1 MKDLT
6 ALVVIIACV
15 TGAGLHAQTAASTPK
30 PVAAAPK
37 SVAAAPKAVAVGP
50 KTVAGAPAKKPKKQP
65 DQKENKSPANSLF
78 GQSATGL
85 NTDEPTT
92 TEIYSDEAFFDST
105 KNMGTFTGRVKVTD
119 PRFNLQSDKL
129 TVFITKGEN
138 QGLEKAIAEGNVGL
152 VRERPDPSGGPPTR
166 AIGRAD
172 TATYTAATGDV
183 ELRGTPRVQEGPNM
197 HVATSP
203 DTVMIIN
210 QNSQLRTHGPSR
222 TEIRQ
227 EPNDDQA
234 KEKKREAKKA
244 AAQATPSQSVPAAAL
259 PTP

>member
-6 ALVVIIACV
+6 ALVLVIACA
-15 TGAGLHAQTAASTPK
+15 TGARLHAQTAAAT
-30 PVAAAPK
+30 PK
-37 SVAAAPKAVAVGP
+37 SVTAVPKAVA
-50 KTVAGAPAKKPKKQP
+50 AAPAKKPKKQP
-65 DQKENKSPANSLF
+65 AQKENKSPANSF
-78 GQSATGL
+78 GQGVMGL
-85 NTDEPTT
+85 NTNEPTT
-92 TEIYSDEAFFDST
+92 TEIYADEAFFDST
-105 KNMGTFTGRVKVTD
+105 KNIGIFSGRVKVTD

-138 QGLEKAIAEGNVGL
+138 QGLEKALAEGNVGL
-152 VRERPDPSGGPPTR
+152 VRERPDPNGGPPTR
-166 AIGRAD
+166 AVGRAD
-172 TATYTAATGDV
+172 KATYTAATGDV

-210 QNSQLRTHGPSR
+210 QNSQLTTHGPSR

-227 EPNDDQA
+227 ETKEDQA
-234 KEKKREAKKA
+234 KEKKGEAKKTE
-244 AAQATPSQSVPAAAL
+244 AQAAPSQSVPAAAL

>member
-6 ALVVIIACV
+6 ALVLIAACV
-15 TGAGLHAQTAASTPK
+15 TGARLHAQTAAATPK
-30 PVAAAPK
+30 AVEA
-37 SVAAAPKAVAVGP
+37 VPKAVAV
-50 KTVAGAPAKKPKKQP
+50 APAKKPKKQP
-65 DQKENKSPANSLF
+65 AQKEDKSPANSLF
-78 GQSATGL
+78 GQSAMGL
-85 NTDEPTT
+85 NTNEPTT
-92 TEIYSDEAFFDST
+92 TEIYADEAFFDST
-105 KNMGTFTGRVKVTD
+105 KNMGTFSGRVKVSD

-138 QGLEKAIAEGNVGL
+138 QGLEKAVAEGNVGL
-152 VRERPDPSGGPPTR
+152 VRERPDPNGGPPTR
-166 AIGRAD
+166 AVGRAD
-172 TATYTAATGDV
+172 KATYTAATGDV

-210 QNSQLRTHGPSR
+210 QNSQLTTHGPSR

-227 EPNDDQA
+227 ESKEDQA

-244 AAQATPSQSVPAAAL
+244 EAQAAPSQSVPAAAL

>member
-1 MKDLT
+1 MKNLIT
-6 ALVVIIACV
+6 LVLVVACA
-15 TGAGLHAQTAASTPK
+15 TGARLHAQTAAATPK
-30 PVAAAPK
+30 G
-37 SVAAAPKAVAVGP
+37 VAAAPKAVA
-50 KTVAGAPAKKPKKQP
+50 AASAKKPKKQP
-65 DQKENKSPANSLF
+65 TEKEDKSPPNQLF
-78 GQSATGL
+78 GQSAMGL
-85 NTDEPTT
+85 NTNEPTT
-92 TEIYSDEAFFDST
+92 TEIYADEAFFDST
-105 KNMGTFTGRVKVTD
+105 KNMGTFSGRVKVTD

-152 VRERPDPSGGPPTR
+152 VRERPDPKGGPPTR
-166 AIGRAD
+166 AVGRAEK
-172 TATYTAATGDV
+172 ATYMAATGDV

-210 QNSQLRTHGPSR
+210 QNSQLTTHGPSR

-227 EPNDDQA
+227 ETKDEA

-244 AAQATPSQSVPAAAL
+244 EAQAAPSQSVPAAAL

>member
-1 MKDLT
+1 MKNLT
-6 ALVVIIACV
+6 VLVLVVACA
-15 TGAGLHAQTAASTPK
+15 TGTRLHAQTPTMTPDA
-30 PVAAAPK
+30 VTT
-37 SVAAAPKAVAVGP
+37 APKAVA
-50 KTVAGAPAKKPKKQP
+50 AAPAKKPKKQP
-65 DQKENKSPANSLF
+65 AQKEDKSPGNQLF
-78 GQSATGL
+78 GQSVTGL
-85 NTDEPTT
+85 NSNEPIT
-92 TEIYSDEAFFDST
+92 TEIYADEAFFDST
-105 KNMGTFTGRVKVTD
+105 KNMGTFSGRVKVTD

-138 QGLEKAIAEGNVGL
+138 QGLEKAIAEGRVGL
-152 VRERPDPSGGPPTR
+152 VRERPDPSGGQPTR
-166 AIGRAD
+166 AVGRAEK
-172 TATYTAATGDV
+172 ATYTAATGDV
-183 ELRGTPRVQEGPNM
+183 ELRGTPRVQEGANM

-227 EPNDDQA
+227 ETKADQA

-244 AAQATPSQSVPAAAL
+244 AAQAAPSQSVPAAAL

>member
-6 ALVVIIACV
+6 ALVLIVACV
-15 TGAGLHAQTAASTPK
+15 TSIRLHAQTASAT
-30 PVAAAPK
+30 PK
-37 SVAAAPKAVAVGP
+37 SVAAAPKAIAASP
-50 KTVAGAPAKKPKKQP
+50 PKKPKKQP
-65 DQKENKSPANSLF
+65 AEKENKSPANSLF

-85 NTDEPTT
+85 NTNEPTT

-105 KNMGTFTGRVKVTD
+105 KNMGTFSGRVKVSD

-244 AAQATPSQSVPAAAL
+244 AAQAAPSQSVPAAAL

>member
-6 ALVVIIACV
+6 ALVLVIACV
-15 TGAGLHAQTAASTPK
+15 TSARLHAQTAS
-30 PVAAAPK
+30 AAPK
-37 SVAAAPKAVAVGP
+37 SVAAAPKAVA
-50 KTVAGAPAKKPKKQP
+50 AAPAKKPKKQP
-65 DQKENKSPANSLF
+65 AQKENKSPANSF
-78 GQSATGL
+78 GQSVMGL
-85 NTDEPTT
+85 NTNEPTT
-92 TEIYSDEAFFDST
+92 TEIYADEAFFDST
-105 KNMGTFTGRVKVTD
+105 KNIGIFSGRVKVTD

-152 VRERPDPSGGPPTR
+152 VRDRPDPNGGPPTR
-166 AIGRAD
+166 AVGRAD
-172 TATYTAATGDV
+172 KATYTATTGDV

-210 QNSQLRTHGPSR
+210 QNSQLTTHGPSR

-227 EPNDDQA
+227 ETKEDQA

-244 AAQATPSQSVPAAAL
+244 EAQAAPSQSVPAAAL

>member
-1 MKDLT
+1 MKKLT
-6 ALVVIIACV
+6 ALVLVIACV
-15 TGAGLHAQTAASTPK
+15 TGGRLNAQTAAPT
-30 PVAAAPK
+30 PK
-37 SVAAAPKAVAVGP
+37 SVEAVPKAVAVGP
-50 KTVAGAPAKKPKKQP
+50 PKKPKKEPAQKDNKKKEP
-65 DQKENKSPANSLF
+65 AQKENKSPANSLF
-78 GQSATGL
+78 GQSAMGL
-85 NTDEPTT
+85 NTNEPTT

-105 KNMGTFTGRVKVTD
+105 KNMGIFSGRVKVTD

-138 QGLEKAIAEGNVGL
+138 QGLERAIAEGNVGL

-166 AIGRAD
+166 AVGRAD
-172 TATYTAATGDV
+172 SATYTAATGDV

-227 EPNDDQA
+227 EPNDDEA
-234 KEKKREAKKA
+234 KKKKQEAKKA
-244 AAQATPSQSVPAAAL
+244 AAQAAPSQSVPATATA
-259 PTP
+259 TP